1 MKKNKPDLIEFPL
14 SNDKVFKMILTTKP
28 RIAIGL
34 VKAFVPDLKD
44 IDINMEVTY
53 LRNEND
59 NGINYASTLFDVK
72 FEVAKN
78 LFELEMQKRNPT
90 YNLKDRIFKYYLDL
104 LKEAF
109 PINNNYYH
117 KPSYCIWFIGFK
129 LFDDNIVIR
138 EYSLSNIETKN
149 KLINDSSIIII
160 EIAKFK
166 KPGYNL
172 NSWYDIF
179 VTNDLSV
186 IKEENDDA
194 MKELVIELKKI
205 NSDEIMKEKLRQ
217 ERYREEERL
226 AEEFARK
233 EKEEKYKAELKQSR
247 TELTQ
252 TKEELKKIKK
262 EINEAKKEINEAK
275 KEINETLL
283 KIAKCLKDNGSSIDF
298 ISSTTGLP
306 KEEIEKL

>member
-59 NGINYASTLFDVK
+59 NGVNYASTLFDVK

-104 LKEAF
+104 LKESF

-129 LFDDNIVIR
+129 LFDDNIAIR

-233 EKEEKYKAELKQSR
+233 EKEEKYKVEIN
-247 TELTQ
+247 
-252 TKEELKKIKK
+252 ELKK
-262 EINEAKKEINEAK
+262 EIDEAK

>member
-104 LKEAF
+104 LKESF

-129 LFDDNIVIR
+129 LFDDNIAIR

-160 EIAKFK
+160 EFAKFK

-205 NSDEIMKEKLRQ
+205 NSDEIMREKLRQ

-233 EKEEKYKAELKQSR
+233 EKEEKYKV
-247 TELTQ
+247 
-252 TKEELKKIKK
+252 
-262 EINEAKKEINEAK
+262 EINELKKEINEAK

>member
-104 LKEAF
+104 LKESF

-129 LFDDNIVIR
+129 LFDDNIAIR

-233 EKEEKYKAELKQSR
+233 EKEEKYKVEIDELKNEINKV
-247 TELTQ
+247 T
-252 TKEELKKIKK
+252 K
-262 EINEAKKEINEAK
+262 EINEAKKEIK
-275 KEINETLL
+275 ETLL

>member
-104 LKEAF
+104 LKESF

-129 LFDDNIVIR
+129 LFDDNIAIR

-233 EKEEKYKAELKQSR
+233 EKEEKYKVEIDEL
-247 TELTQ
+247 
-252 TKEELKKIKK
+252 KK
-262 EINEAKKEINEAK
+262 EINEVKKEINV
-275 KEINETLL
+275 TLL

>member
-104 LKEAF
+104 LKESF

-129 LFDDNIVIR
+129 LFDDNIAIR

-233 EKEEKYKAELKQSR
+233 EKEEKYKVEI
-247 TELTQ
+247 
-252 TKEELKKIKK
+252 EELKKEINEVTK
-262 EINEAKKEINEAK
+262 EINEAKKEIK
-275 KEINETLL
+275 ETLL

>member
-59 NGINYASTLFDVK
+59 NGVNYASTLFDVK

-104 LKEAF
+104 LKESF

-129 LFDDNIVIR
+129 LFDDNIAIR

-205 NSDEIMKEKLRQ
+205 NSDEIMREKLRQ

-233 EKEEKYKAELKQSR
+233 EKEEKYKVEIN
-247 TELTQ
+247 
-252 TKEELKKIKK
+252 ELKK
-262 EINEAKKEINEAK
+262 EIDEAK

>member
-104 LKEAF
+104 LKESF

-129 LFDDNIVIR
+129 LFDDNIAIR

-205 NSDEIMKEKLRQ
+205 NSDEIMREKLRQ

-233 EKEEKYKAELKQSR
+233 EKEEKYKVEIN
-247 TELTQ
+247 
-252 TKEELKKIKK
+252 ELKK
-262 EINEAKKEINEAK
+262 EIDEAK